1 LLNST
6 AQPYA
11 CAAKVL
17 RPDGSEAINDDQSC
31 PIEDAEILGTEMANK
46 ILNST
51 PSNFFDWKS

>member
-1 LLNST
+1 RGE
-6 AQPYA
+6 
-11 CAAKVL
+11 VL

-31 PIEDAEILGTEMANK
+31 PIEDAEILGTEMARK